1 MSLALIDYGS
11 GNIRSVMNALSHEGA
26 AVELV
31 SDPARLG
38 EFEGVVLPGVGA
50 FGDCVRGLESR
61 GLWEPIRA
69 WLAAD
74 KPLLGICVGYQMLF
88 EGSEE
93 TPGVRGFGFFPGQV
107 KRFSTPGLK
116 VPQIGWNHLEF
127 TGPAHPLWSGLPER
141 PQVYF
146 VHSYY
151 CAPQDE
157 GIVIARSHYGVP
169 FAAAAA
175 RGRVAAVQFH
185 PEKSQAVGLRIL
197 RNFIASVPVAAV

>member
-1 MSLALIDYGS
+1 
-11 GNIRSVMNALSHEGA
+11 
-26 AVELV
+26 
-31 SDPARLG
+31 
-38 EFEGVVLPGVGA
+38 
-50 FGDCVRGLESR
+50 
-61 GLWEPIRA
+61 
-69 WLAAD
+69 
-74 KPLLGICVGYQMLF
+74 
-88 EGSEE
+88 
-93 TPGVRGFGFFPGQV
+93 
-107 KRFSTPGLK
+107 
-116 VPQIGWNHLEF
+116 
-127 TGPAHPLWSGLPER
+127 
-141 PQVYF
+141 VYF